1 MVSTEQ
7 CNLGGV
13 EQGFLLFILLNNV
26 LINLIVPLDKYSKL
40 KGNKIIVTAFLNA
53 INSLQ
58 VGVQIFTK
66 RPLEEQERNNINPD
80 DIISCLNKYPKA
92 RVKYLEHLVLERKIE
107 VSATNIKNSIGF
119 RMQTVMYN

>member
-26 LINLIVPLDKYSKL
+26 LINLIVLLDKYSKI
-40 KGNKIIVTAFLNA
+40 KGNKIVVTAFLNA

-80 DIISCLNKYPKA
+80 DIISRLNKYPKA